1 MQMKKMNLLILKK
14 TYIMKGIYLGILSI
28 FLLGS
33 GEIVAQKTQKV
44 VTQQIIIN
52 VRGISKY
59 HNLKELQD
67 MTKGQLIP
75 LYKERVKILYNIF
88 PYIGVTPKPGV
99 SFADLGIPA
108 SKENSSALDSEIV
121 NRSQFIDNNEKFLDA
136 ILPYSDTSNI
146 INAILFY
153 EEVLKMVSSSLK

>member
-1 MQMKKMNLLILKK
+1 
-14 TYIMKGIYLGILSI
+14 MKGIYLGILSI

-33 GEIVAQKTQKV
+33 GEIVAQKNQKAV
-44 VTQQIIIN
+44 PQKIIIN

-75 LYKERVKILYNIF
+75 LYKERVKILYNVF

-108 SKENSSALDSEIV
+108 SKENTAALDQEII
-121 NRSQFIDNNEKFLDA
+121 NRGQFIENNDKFLNA

-153 EEVLKMVSSSLK
+153 EEVLKMVSSSTQN

>member
-1 MQMKKMNLLILKK
+1 MKLF
-14 TYIMKGIYLGILSI
+14 YLGLLSI

-33 GEIVAQKTQKV
+33 GEVVAQKNDKKAAP
-44 VTQQIIIN
+44 QIIIN

-67 MTKGQLIP
+67 MSKGQLIP
-75 LYKERVKILYNIF
+75 LYKERVKILYNVF

-108 SKENSSALDSEIV
+108 SKENTAALDQEII
-121 NRSQFIDNNEKFLDA
+121 NRGQFIENNEKFLDA
-136 ILPYSDTSNI
+136 ILPYSDTPNI

-153 EEVLKMVSSSLK
+153 EEVLKMVSSSTQN

>member
-1 MQMKKMNLLILKK
+1 
-14 TYIMKGIYLGILSI
+14 MKGIYLGILSV
-28 FLLGS
+28 FLLCS
-33 GEIVAQKTQKV
+33 GEIVAQKSTGKAV
-44 VTQQIIIN
+44 PPKIIIN
-52 VRGISKY
+52 VRGISKF

-99 SFADLGIPA
+99 SFADLGIPP
-108 SKENSSALDSEIV
+108 SKENVAALDQEIIT
-121 NRSQFIDNNEKFLDA
+121 RSQFIDNNEKFLDA

-146 INAILFY
+146 VNAILFY
-153 EEVLKMVSSSLK
+153 EEVLKMLFNAEL

>member
-1 MQMKKMNLLILKK
+1 MRKLKINFKKNHN
-14 TYIMKGIYLGILSI
+14 MKGIYFGILSL
-28 FLLGS
+28 FLFGT
-33 GEIVAQKTQKV
+33 GEVIAQKVAPPK
-44 VTQQIIIN
+44 IIIN
-52 VRGISKY
+52 VRGISKF
-59 HNLKELQD
+59 HNLKELQG

-108 SKENSSALDSEIV
+108 SKENSAALDEEII
-121 NRSQFIDNNEKFLDA
+121 NRSQFIDKNEAFLNA
-136 ILPYSDTSNI
+136 ILPYSDTANI

-153 EEVLKMVSSSLK
+153 EEVLKLLSSSQL

>member
-1 MQMKKMNLLILKK
+1 
-14 TYIMKGIYLGILSI
+14 MKGIYLGILSV
-28 FLLGS
+28 FLLCS
-33 GEIVAQKTQKV
+33 GEVVAQKDAKKPV
-44 VTQQIIIN
+44 PLKIIIN
-52 VRGISKY
+52 VRGISKF
-59 HNLKELQD
+59 HDLKELQD

-99 SFADLGIPA
+99 SFADLGIPP
-108 SKENSSALDSEIV
+108 SKENSAALDQEII
-121 NRSQFIDNNEKFLDA
+121 NRSQFIENNEKFLDA

-153 EEVLKMVSSSLK
+153 EEVLKMVSSSQL

>member
-1 MQMKKMNLLILKK
+1 
-14 TYIMKGIYLGILSI
+14 MKGIYLGILSV
-28 FLLGS
+28 FLLCS
-33 GEIVAQKTQKV
+33 GEIVAQKSTGKV
-44 VTQQIIIN
+44 VPPKIIIN
-52 VRGISKY
+52 VRGISKF

-99 SFADLGIPA
+99 SFADLGIPP
-108 SKENSSALDSEIV
+108 SKENVAALDQEIIT
-121 NRSQFIDNNEKFLDA
+121 RSQFIDNNEKFLDA

-146 INAILFY
+146 VNAILFY
-153 EEVLKMVSSSLK
+153 EEVLKMLFNAEL

>member
-1 MQMKKMNLLILKK
+1 MKLF
-14 TYIMKGIYLGILSI
+14 YLGLLSV

-33 GEIVAQKTQKV
+33 VEVVAQKKDQKAAP
-44 VTQQIIIN
+44 QIIIN

-67 MTKGQLIP
+67 MSKGQLIP
-75 LYKERVKILYNIF
+75 LYKERVKILYNVF

-108 SKENSSALDSEIV
+108 SKENTAALDQEIV
-121 NRSQFIDNNEKFLDA
+121 NRGQFIENNDKFLDA

-153 EEVLKMVSSSLK
+153 EEVLKMVSSSTQN

>member
-1 MQMKKMNLLILKK
+1 MKLF
-14 TYIMKGIYLGILSI
+14 YLGLLSF

-33 GEIVAQKTQKV
+33 VEVVAQKNQKAAP
-44 VTQQIIIN
+44 QIIIN

-75 LYKERVKILYNIF
+75 LYKERVKILYNVF

-108 SKENSSALDSEIV
+108 SKENTAALDQEIT
-121 NRSQFIDNNEKFLDA
+121 NRGQFIENNDKFLDA

-153 EEVLKMVSSSLK
+153 EEVLKMVSSSTQN

>member
-1 MQMKKMNLLILKK
+1 MKLF
-14 TYIMKGIYLGILSI
+14 YLGLLSF

-33 GEIVAQKTQKV
+33 VEVVAQKNQKAAP
-44 VTQQIIIN
+44 QIIIN

-75 LYKERVKILYNIF
+75 LYKERVKILYNVF

-108 SKENSSALDSEIV
+108 SKENTAALDQEII
-121 NRSQFIDNNEKFLDA
+121 NRGQFIENNDKFLDA

-153 EEVLKMVSSSLK
+153 EEVLKMVSSSTQN

>member
-1 MQMKKMNLLILKK
+1 MKLF
-14 TYIMKGIYLGILSI
+14 YLGLLSF

-33 GEIVAQKTQKV
+33 VEVVAQKNQKAAP
-44 VTQQIIIN
+44 QIIIN

-75 LYKERVKILYNIF
+75 LYKERVKILYNVF

-108 SKENSSALDSEIV
+108 SKENTAALDQEII
-121 NRSQFIDNNEKFLDA
+121 NRGQFIENNDKFLNA

-153 EEVLKMVSSSLK
+153 EEVLKMVSSSTQN

>member
-1 MQMKKMNLLILKK
+1 MKLC
-14 TYIMKGIYLGILSI
+14 YLGLLSF

-33 GEIVAQKTQKV
+33 VEVVAQKNQKAAP
-44 VTQQIIIN
+44 QIIIN

-75 LYKERVKILYNIF
+75 LYKERVKILYNVF

-108 SKENSSALDSEIV
+108 SKENTAALDQEII
-121 NRSQFIDNNEKFLDA
+121 NRGQFIENNDKFLNA

-153 EEVLKMVSSSLK
+153 EEVLKMVSSSTQN

>member
-1 MQMKKMNLLILKK
+1 MKLF
-14 TYIMKGIYLGILSI
+14 YLGLLSF

-33 GEIVAQKTQKV
+33 VEIVTQKK
-44 VTQQIIIN
+44 QKAAPQIIIN

-75 LYKERVKILYNIF
+75 LYKERVKILYNVF

-108 SKENSSALDSEIV
+108 SKENTAALDQEII
-121 NRSQFIDNNEKFLDA
+121 NRGQFIENNDKFLDA

-153 EEVLKMVSSSLK
+153 EEVLKMVSSSTQN

>member
-1 MQMKKMNLLILKK
+1 MKLF
-14 TYIMKGIYLGILSI
+14 YLGLLSF

-33 GEIVAQKTQKV
+33 VEVVAQKNQKAAP
-44 VTQQIIIN
+44 QIIIN

-75 LYKERVKILYNIF
+75 LYKERVKILYNVF

-108 SKENSSALDSEIV
+108 SKENTAALDQEIINRGQFSE
-121 NRSQFIDNNEKFLDA
+121 NNDKFLDA

-153 EEVLKMVSSSLK
+153 EEVLKMVSSSTQN